1 VIDKLVAA
9 GVTMAQP
16 GFTPPTVGDGA
27 SAPGTRPPVSP
38 RTTDGL
44 RTDYGSTG
52 PQLSWNSVTT
62 PLLVKPVSWKV
73 LWAVP

>member
-1 VIDKLVAA
+1 MAPVIDKLAAA
-9 GVTMAQP
+9 GVSTDY
-16 GFTPPTVGDGA
+16 G
-27 SAPGTRPPVSP
+27 

-44 RTDYGSTG
+44 RTGYGSTG